1 MLVLSRKKDERIIIK
16 HEGETLEITVT
27 AFRLMNGVEPRVKLG
42 FTGPMS
48 FLIVRDDAHG
58 GEE

>member
-16 HEGETLEITVT
+16 HEGETLVITVT

-42 FTGPMS
+42 FEAPMS
-48 FLIVRDDAHG
+48 FVIVREDAHG
-58 GEE
+58 GVE